1 MNINTC
7 KTVKVNNMSLFTFVD
22 NAIRILTPER
32 VEYKK
37 MRRKSLIEARENDVR
52 IMREQVTNR
61 MKKWYKLNET
71 IERNAEKVI
80 SKKLPAIMQSYEN
93 ELNSIGEIKIILYP
107 FGKYTCLGMPMY
119 KITLNSLT
127 YEYLQDKLYKNPL
140 IVPQFYRSKGIEVYR
155 LYDDTYEVYPIL
167 DEHDNAIYT
176 ELVYNTV
183 NDMNVLNNLDLTY
196 FNNKPQ

>member
-1 MNINTC
+1 
-7 KTVKVNNMSLFTFVD
+7 MSLFIFID
-22 NAIRILTPER
+22 NATRILAPER
-32 VEYKK
+32 VDYKQQ
-37 MRRKSLIEARENDVR
+37 RRKSLIEARENDVR

-119 KITLNSLT
+119 KITMNSLT

-140 IVPQFYRSKGIEVYR
+140 LVPIFYRSKGIEVYR
-155 LYDDTYEVYPIL
+155 RFDDTYEVYPIL

-176 ELVYNTV
+176 ELVYNAV
-183 NDMNVLNNLDLTY
+183 NDMNVLNNLNLTN
-196 FNNKPQ
+196 FNNTPK